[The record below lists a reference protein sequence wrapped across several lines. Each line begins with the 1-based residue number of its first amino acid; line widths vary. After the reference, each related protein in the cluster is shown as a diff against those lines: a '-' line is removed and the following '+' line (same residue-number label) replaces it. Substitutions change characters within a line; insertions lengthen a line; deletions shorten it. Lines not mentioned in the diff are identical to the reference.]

1 MFSQFLKDHEDV
13 NICDNVAETI
23 DTLKRIYNVQIENLK
38 TIGQRSMAAY
48 ALTTV
53 TYPLLSINLNG
64 KFYSSPISNPQLF
77 ENYYMEECLKVNSI
91 EGKNSCEARFAVSKS
106 KHPVPLALVDEDLAY
121 ALTQEQMA
129 FRKINILSIEAVEE
143 ENAVSECPTNPLFD
157 DKGLDAKELECVQH
171 PILWFHPTRID
182 YSINRLKHYT
192 GLMAN
197 NLQDYIVF
205 VNYQKYLPYFVEY
218 AKEEIAK
225 GNFVDLIGPDNSS
238 LVANKMQAP
247 ASWNDSVTL
256 PQMPA
261 YSLVLPNRQGITL
274 VNIGVGASNAKTMAD
289 HLSVLRPKYA
299 MMVGH
304 CGGLKAEHAIGDY
317 IVGDNHLMIDFDNVH
332 RDSISLATCYNE
344 FGHHLV
350 TDKKCY
356 VGPVVSVC
364 DRNWELTATRV
375 HQSVKDFGAVGID
388 MESAMLVKVFEQHGV
403 PAGSF
408 LCISDRPFHREIRL
422 QKMAQNFY
430 ASKLEDHLMDA
441 LNIMRMFIMKQDLA
455 SFVFSE
461 GGPLFR

>member
-23 DTLKRIYNVQIENLK
+23 EALKRIYRVQIENLK

-64 KFYSSPISNPQLF
+64 KFYCSPIANPQLF
-77 ENYYMEECLKVNSI
+77 ENYYMEECLKVNAI
-91 EGKNSCEARFAVSKS
+91 EGNNACEARFAVSKS
-106 KHPVPLALVDEDLAY
+106 KHPVPLALVDEDLAS

-129 FRKINILSIEAVEE
+129 FRKINILSIEAVED
-143 ENAVSECPTNPLFD
+143 ECTTRDCNISAHD
-157 DKGLDAKELECVQH
+157 DKLLNEGDEGFQH

-192 GLMAN
+192 GQVAN
-197 NLQDYIVF
+197 NLQDYIIF
-205 VNYQKYLPYFVEY
+205 VNYQKYLPYFIEY

-238 LVANKMQAP
+238 LIANKMQAP
-247 ASWNDSVTL
+247 VSWNDSVTL

-261 YSLVLPNRQGITL
+261 YSLVGANRQGITL

-289 HLSVLRPKYA
+289 HLCVLRPKYA
-299 MMVGH
+299 MMLGH

-317 IVGDNHLMIDFDNVH
+317 IVGDNHLMIDFDNIH
-332 RDSISLATCYNE
+332 RDSISQATCYNE
-344 FGHHLV
+344 LGHYLV

-364 DRNWELTATRV
+364 DRNWELNATRV

-408 LCISDRPFHREIRL
+408 LCVSDRPFHREIRL

-441 LNIMRMFIMKQDLA
+441 LNIMRMYIMKQDLS
-455 SFVFSE
+455 SFVLSE